1 MGSGTMGRRRR
12 YWSKD
17 EKRRICREA
26 SAPGVSVARVA
37 RRYSL
42 NANLLFKWLRDPR
55 FAPGLEAEE
64 PIFLPVEVSRGRPV
78 DMAMEPAAISS
89 PGGRVL
95 IELSGGH
102 RIVAEGD
109 FDGDAL
115 GRLLRVWLS

>member
-1 MGSGTMGRRRR
+1 MGRRRR
-12 YWSKD
+12 YWSKE

-37 RRYSL
+37 GRYSL
-42 NANLLFKWLRDPR
+42 NANLLFKRLRDPR
-55 FAPGLEAEE
+55 FAPGPEAGEAV
-64 PIFLPVEVSRGRPV
+64 FLPVEVSRGRPV
-78 DMAMEPAAISS
+78 DVAMAAAAV
-89 PGGRVL
+89 PGVGGRVL

-115 GRLLRVWLS
+115 GRSLRAWLS